1 VDDTQRPKFRYDRGY
16 LPHYDGGPIMQF
28 VTFRL
33 ADSLPQKVIDRYGLE
48 LERKLINEIEYHRKV
63 DRFLDEGNGAVHLKN
78 EAIARCIGETLHK
91 FHGEKYKLYSWVIM
105 PNHVHVLF
113 TPNDGYT
120 LAEIMHSIKSFT
132 AKYANRVLG
141 RSGRFWSPEYF
152 DRYIR
157 DRAHF
162 DKTIAYIENNPV
174 KAGLCESPEQ
184 WEFGSAWHRM
194 RGR

>member
-16 LPHYDGGPIMQF
+16 LPHYDGGRIIQF

-33 ADSLPQKVIDRYGLE
+33 ADSLPQKVIDRYALE
-48 LERKLINEIEYHRKV
+48 RERKLITEIEYHRKV
-63 DRFLDEGNGAVHLKN
+63 DKFLDEGRGTAHLKN
-78 EAIARCIGETLHK
+78 DAIALCIVETLHK
-91 FHGEKYKLYSWVIM
+91 FAGEKYRLYSWVIM

-113 TPNDGYT
+113 TPNKGYA

-132 AKYANRVLG
+132 AKYANRILG

-152 DRYIR
+152 DRFIR
-157 DRAHF
+157 NEKHF
-162 DKTIAYIENNPV
+162 DKAVAYIENNPV
-174 KAGLCESPEQ
+174 KAGLCRSPEE
-184 WEFGSAWHRM
+184 WELSSAFFRS

>member
-1 VDDTQRPKFRYDRGY
+1 MDDNQRPKFRYDRGY
-16 LPHYDGGPIMQF
+16 LPHYDGGRIIQF

-33 ADSLPQKVIDRYGLE
+33 ADSLPQKVIDQYGLE
-48 LERKLINEIEYHRKV
+48 FERKRISEIEYHRKV
-63 DRFLDEGNGAVHLKN
+63 DKFLDEGSGSVHLKN
-78 EAIARCIGETLHK
+78 EAIALCIAETLHR
-91 FHGEKYKLYSWVIM
+91 FDGEKYKLHCWVIM

-113 TPNDGYT
+113 TPNDNYT

-152 DRYIR
+152 DRFIR
-157 DRAHF
+157 DHEHF
-162 DKTIAYIENNPV
+162 EKTVAYIENNPV
-174 KAGLCESPEQ
+174 KAALCRSPEE
-184 WEFGSAWHRM
+184 WEFGSARLRR